1 MSVPRR
7 LSWGKK
13 EVSGQFL
20 DWVWAISGCWIKEQG
35 EILGLLFFIIFRI
48 FSVALSSLAWVHRR
62 DVLFISL
69 GCVTRRAKMADCD
82 HDTLGV
88 SDE

>member
-20 DWVWAISGCWIKEQG
+20 DWVWAISGCWIMEQS

-48 FSVALSSLAWVHRR
+48 FSVALSSLAWGHRR
-62 DVLFISL
+62 DVISL
-69 GCVTRRAKMADCD
+69 CCVTRRAKMADCD

-88 SDE
+88 GDE